1 MSEPQIDWR
10 SIEDK
15 VLRRAAKAES
25 FRELYGGVYGG
36 GSAKRV
42 PGRSVTGRMSVAPPP
57 YHPVRPGELR
67 DL

>member
-15 VLRRAAKAES
+15 LLRQAAKAKS
-25 FRELYGGVYGG
+25 FRELYGDVYVG
-36 GSAKRV
+36 GSAEREQV
-42 PGRSVTGRMSVAPPP
+42 QSPTGRMSIAPPA